1 MGRPRTP
8 LLDRDRIGQAAV
20 AVVDET
26 GEVSLPQVA
35 RRLGVRTASLYH
47 HVEGREGVIEL
58 LREQISRG
66 IDCSTLDRRPWEA
79 ALAGWARSYRTAFA
93 AHPRAIPLLVTSAVR
108 TPRALADYDAVVR
121 LLLEAGFAED
131 ETIIVLTALENV
143 ILGSALDLAAPD
155 PVWQLSGEAR
165 APALARAIAAT
176 PPGRADAAFELA
188 LEAVLGHVRR
198 MRDLPP
204 SAAR

>member
-8 LLDRDRIGQAAV
+8 LLDLDRIGQAAL

-58 LREQISRG
+58 IRAHIARD
-66 IDCSTLDRRPWEA
+66 IDCATLADRPWEVG
-79 ALAGWARSYRTAFA
+79 LAGWARSYRTAFA
-93 AHPRAIPLLVTSAVR
+93 AHPRAIPLLLTTTVR
-108 TPRALADYDAVVR
+108 TPRSLADYEAAVG
-121 LLLEAGFAED
+121 LLLEAGFAVE
-131 ETIIVLTALENV
+131 EALIVLAAVENV
-143 ILGSALDLAAPD
+143 VLGSALDLAAPD
-155 PVWQLSGEAR
+155 PIWQVTAET
-165 APALARAIAAT
+165 PALARAVAAA
-176 PPGRADAAFELA
+176 PPDRSDAAFDLA
-188 LEAVLGHVRR
+188 LEAVLSHVKR
-198 MRDLPP
+198 MRDRPP